1 MCESSSAPCQSVCHF
16 LGFGEHA
23 YAVPNNLLDTGRKL
37 YLDLD
42 YDFQELLQYHT
53 QKLITEDILELKS
66 LKLEDKV
73 TEEAQEPAQPKRFHI
88 KQLAEGFSMDDYELP
103 WLKLRIQTI
112 KISYGVRS
120 HSQAIVCYKLT
131 YKEKKTAT
139 WEDNAEIKKQ
149 DGRHHTELI
158 LLSTEQAA
166 GCCKHDNKLVVSTE
180 TGNFS
185 TI

>member
-1 MCESSSAPCQSVCHF
+1 MMHGNTKLKPCQSICHF
-16 LGFGEHA
+16 LGFGEYA
-23 YAVPNNLLDTGRKL
+23 YALINNILGTGRKL

-42 YDFQELLQYHT
+42 YDLQELLQYRT

-73 TEEAQEPAQPKRFHI
+73 TQEAQEAGQPKRFHI
-88 KQLAEGFSMDDYELP
+88 KQLAEGFSMDEYELP

-120 HSQAIVCYKLT
+120 HSQAIACYMLI

-139 WEDNAEIKKQ
+139 WEDNVEINRMG
-149 DGRHHTELI
+149 DTTL
-158 LLSTEQAA
+158 
-166 GCCKHDNKLVVSTE
+166 N
-180 TGNFS
+180 
-185 TI
+185 